1 MKVAVLGSSSSGNST
16 FVEVGGVKLL
26 VDVGFSLKKIIE
38 KLESINEKLE
48 DIYAVFITH
57 EHIDHVKSLGPLLR
71 KTNAQVYI
79 HEDSYNVIK
88 SKLGKY
94 DEERIIFLNKREVY
108 IENACIINFDL
119 THDAEHCLGYSF
131 IENNKKFVY
140 ITDAGYVTKA
150 MELQCQNADVIAIES
165 NYDYDLLMSGSYPWD
180 IKSRIKGKFGH
191 LSNQD
196 CLKLLR
202 NSYTEKLK
210 KIFLMHLSE
219 ENNMPSL
226 AIHNIK
232 KEYKKID
239 IEVSDENVTS
249 IFEI

>member
-1 MKVAVLGSSSSGNST
+1 MKVAILGSSSSGNST
-16 FVEVGGVKLL
+16 FIEVGGVKLL
-26 VDVGFSLKKIIE
+26 VDVGFSLKKIVE
-38 KLESINEKLE
+38 KLANINEKLE

-71 KTNAQVYI
+71 KTNALVYI

-88 SKLGKY
+88 DKIGKY
-94 DEERIIFLNKREVY
+94 DEDRIILLKDREVY
-108 IENACIINFDL
+108 INNASIVNFDL
-119 THDAEHCLGYSF
+119 THDAVHCLGYSF

-140 ITDAGYVTKA
+140 ITDAGYVTKM

-165 NYDYDLLMSGSYPWD
+165 NYDFDLLMTGSYPWD
-180 IKSRIKGKFGH
+180 IKNRIKGKFGH

-202 NSYTEKLK
+202 NSYTDKLK
-210 KIFLMHLSE
+210 KIYLMHLSD

-226 AIHNIK
+226 AMHNIK
-232 KEYKKID
+232 KEYKEID
-239 IEVSDENVTS
+239 VEISGEEVTS
-249 IFEI
+249 VFEI

>member
-1 MKVAVLGSSSSGNST
+1 MKVAILGSSSSGNST
-16 FVEVGGVKLL
+16 FIEVGGVKLL
-26 VDVGFSLKKIIE
+26 VDVGFSLKKIVE
-38 KLESINEKLE
+38 KLASINEKLE

-71 KTNAQVYI
+71 KTNALVYI

-88 SKLGKY
+88 DKIGKY
-94 DEERIIFLNKREVY
+94 DEDRIILLKDREVY
-108 IENACIINFDL
+108 INNASIVNFDL
-119 THDAEHCLGYSF
+119 THDAVHCLGYSF

-140 ITDAGYVTKA
+140 ITDAGYVTKM

-165 NYDYDLLMSGSYPWD
+165 NYDFDLLMTGSYPWD
-180 IKSRIKGKFGH
+180 IKNRIKGKFGH

-202 NSYTEKLK
+202 NSYTDKLK
-210 KIFLMHLSE
+210 KIYLMHLSD

-226 AIHNIK
+226 AMHNIK
-232 KEYKKID
+232 KEYKEID
-239 IEVSDENVTS
+239 VEISGEEVTS
-249 IFEI
+249 VFEI

>member
-1 MKVAVLGSSSSGNST
+1 MKVAILGSSSSGNST

-38 KLESINEKLE
+38 KLAIINEKLE
-48 DIYAVFITH
+48 DIHSVFITH

-71 KTNAQVYI
+71 KTNAKVYI
-79 HEDSYNVIK
+79 HEDSFNVIK
-88 SKLGKY
+88 SKIGKY
-94 DEERIIFLNKREVY
+94 DENRIHLLKHREVY

-119 THDAEHCLGYSF
+119 THDAMHCLGYSF

-140 ITDAGYVTKA
+140 ITDAGYVTKM
-150 MELQCQNADVIAIES
+150 MELQCRDADVIAIES

-196 CLKLLR
+196 CLKLLK
-202 NSYTEKLK
+202 NSYTENLK
-210 KIFLMHLSE
+210 KIFLMHLSD

-226 AIHNIK
+226 AMHNIR
-232 KEYKKID
+232 KEYKNID
-239 IEVSDENVTS
+239 IEISGEEVTS
-249 IFEI
+249 TFEI